1 MAKHKSKDLRVK
13 TNDEL
18 KEQIKLL
25 RKEQFNLRFQVS
37 NGQNENPARFK
48 QIRKEIACIKTI
60 LNNVVLTKGWGLNYM
75 PKRILTGKVTSNK
88 SDKTITVLVER
99 KIMHPMY
106 KKFVTKSKK
115 FSVHDSENKFNIGD
129 IVNIKECNP
138 ISKNKR
144 FEVIY

>member
-1 MAKHKSKDLRVK
+1 
-13 TNDEL
+13 
-18 KEQIKLL
+18 
-25 RKEQFNLRFQVS
+25 
-37 NGQNENPARFK
+37 
-48 QIRKEIACIKTI
+48 
-60 LNNVVLTKGWGLNYM
+60 M

-115 FSVHDSENKFNIGD
+115 FAAHDGENKFKVGD
-129 IVNIKECNP
+129 IVNIRECPP

>member
-1 MAKHKSKDLRVK
+1 
-13 TNDEL
+13 
-18 KEQIKLL
+18 
-25 RKEQFNLRFQVS
+25 
-37 NGQNENPARFK
+37 
-48 QIRKEIACIKTI
+48 
-60 LNNVVLTKGWGLNYM
+60 M

-88 SDKTITVLVER
+88 SDKTITVIVER

-115 FSVHDSENKFNIGD
+115 FSAHDSENKANIGD
-129 IVNIKECNP
+129 VVNIRECAP

>member
-1 MAKHKSKDLRVK
+1 
-13 TNDEL
+13 
-18 KEQIKLL
+18 
-25 RKEQFNLRFQVS
+25 
-37 NGQNENPARFK
+37 
-48 QIRKEIACIKTI
+48 
-60 LNNVVLTKGWGLNYM
+60 M

-115 FSVHDSENKFNIGD
+115 FAVHDIKNKFNIGD
-129 IVNIKECNP
+129 IVSIRECNP